1 MNSYNS
7 LLRNRNSVAHGQGSA
22 VTFEEVKGFYLG
34 AHVVLDYFREALFS
48 GMSSP
53 DEESG
58 SV

>member
-22 VTFEEVKGFYLG
+22 VTLEEVKGFYLG